1 MRNTENEKRRGEL
14 ALVKLVWMDMSVPS
28 IYQVGISLF
37 FGLGSRGNKGL
48 PFSCRW
54 ALAQARSKTSG
65 RQGQH
70 SHSLTCVYGMLFLFL
85 SFFSSESM
93 PERGNVLKGR
103 ENTPVFLS
111 VLLVQN

>member
-1 MRNTENEKRRGEL
+1 MRNAENEKRRGEL
-14 ALVKLVWMDMSVPS
+14 ALGKLVWMDDKSVPS

-65 RQGQH
+65 
-70 SHSLTCVYGMLFLFL
+70 
-85 SFFSSESM
+85 
-93 PERGNVLKGR
+93 
-103 ENTPVFLS
+103 
-111 VLLVQN
+111 